1 MQIDPALLS
10 ALSALV
16 GALTAMSA
24 LGQKQTFGQQIA
36 MSALPPKADIR
47 ERTNLKGNSEK
58 LSVFGIS
65 WPACQILMAPRE
77 VSRSSDRAGRPHPQ
91 AFGYNK

>member
-47 ERTNLKGNSEK
+47 RTNKLKRK
-58 LSVFGIS
+58 FRKAISV
-65 WPACQILMAPRE
+65 R
-77 VSRSSDRAGRPHPQ
+77 D
-91 AFGYNK
+91 